1 MTSPIKKN
9 VFIIFWLSIAINI
22 IIQVVFHPFVAG
34 GTDAISLASA
44 LVGRAVAFLLLPFFA
59 LGITR
64 LITYFTKRP
73 IKQETTILW
82 FAWAIFFVISTR
94 SYL

>member
-1 MTSPIKKN
+1 MTCPTKKTL
-9 VFIIFWLSIAINI
+9 FIMFWLSVAINI

-59 LGITR
+59 LGIIR
-64 LITYFTKRP
+64 LITYFTKRL
-73 IKQETTILW
+73 IKQEIAILW
-82 FAWAIFFVISTR
+82 IAWSVFFVISTL